1 MEVIINY
8 YIISR
13 VEVRALVFI
22 KNQKIKKNIEQM
34 FVQNFFLWG
43 NFIWALKLLHNS
55 IEFFGFYNIQKHTEN
70 GKLFFIVLEF

>member
-55 IEFFGFYNIQKHTEN
+55 IEFFRFYNI
-70 GKLFFIVLEF
+70 